1 MRNKALFL
9 LCAAL
14 LCAPLSAKVVGI
26 NVVLNTP
33 LTGMVLID
41 LGRFGKVRDV
51 VPEIRA
57 VTLQADSSQ
66 LAAIRALPYV
76 VAANPDAERN
86 GGPVKMAVADN
97 LATSVVSTK

>member
-9 LCAAL
+9 LCATL
-14 LCAPLSAKVVGI
+14 LCAPLSAKVIGI

-33 LTGMVLID
+33 LTGVVLTD

-57 VTLQADSSQ
+57 VTLQADDSR
-66 LAAIRALPYV
+66 LAAIRALRYV
-76 VAANPDAERN
+76 VAANPDMERKR
-86 GGPVKMAVADN
+86 GPVRTAAV
-97 LATSVVSTK
+97 TSFTSTLTR